1 MHMKAFQTEFEF
13 MLPKGYVDPTGTL
26 HKQCIMRLATAGDEI
41 APLRDP
47 RVQKNPEY
55 LAVILLSRVI
65 VKLGTVE
72 LINTHVIESL
82 FSADFAFLQEMY
94 NTINKSNVEEHLIT
108 CPKCTHE
115 FVNENILAVGE

>member
-1 MHMKAFQTEFEF
+1 MKAFQTEFEF
-13 MLPKGYVDPTGTL
+13 MLPKGYVDPAGTL
-26 HKQCIMRLATAGDEI
+26 HKQCVMRLATAGDEI

-72 LINTHVIESL
+72 LINTHVIENL

-94 NTINKSNVEEHLIT
+94 NTINKSNVEEHLVT
-108 CPKCTHE
+108 CPKCMHE
-115 FVNENILAVGE
+115 FVHEKVLAVGE